1 MWFMKKKIYTAY
13 HGEAEQYKFIMGFM
27 KENLYICTAYHG
39 EDEQHN
45 FIMWIMNKNLYT
57 CTA

>member
-1 MWFMKKKIYTAY
+1 
-13 HGEAEQYKFIMGFM
+13 MGFM
-27 KENLYICTAYHG
+27 KENVYICTAYYG